1 MTSLRKPGLLVIP
14 IAVTA
19 LALSGCG
26 DDEEVATVPSATAP
40 TVAPAPAPA
49 PTATQP
55 AAAAPAKPQKTAPP
69 EPAPA
74 EPTSEPNACQTEKTI
89 SQLKF
94 QGVACDEAA
103 VLAGAWEKEQDRCST
118 IDDPG
123 RPEGYNRTCTLE
135 DYTCRTK
142 RDVKSDARFV
152 ACAKGGSQ
160 VRFTWAP

>member
-1 MTSLRKPGLLVIP
+1 V
-14 IAVTA
+14 AA
-19 LALSGCG
+19 LALSACG
-26 DDEEVATVPSATAP
+26 DDEDEVAAVPSTTAP
-40 TVAPAPAPA
+40 TVAPAPA

-55 AAAAPAKPQKTAPP
+55 ATTAPAKPQKTPSP
-69 EPAPA
+69 EPAP
-74 EPTSEPNACQTEKTI
+74 SEPNACETEKTI

-103 VLAGAWEKEQDRCST
+103 ALSGAWEKEQDRCST

-123 RPEGYNRTCTLE
+123 KPEGYNRTCTLE
-135 DYTCRTK
+135 DYTCKTK

-152 ACAKGGSQ
+152 ACAKGGAQ